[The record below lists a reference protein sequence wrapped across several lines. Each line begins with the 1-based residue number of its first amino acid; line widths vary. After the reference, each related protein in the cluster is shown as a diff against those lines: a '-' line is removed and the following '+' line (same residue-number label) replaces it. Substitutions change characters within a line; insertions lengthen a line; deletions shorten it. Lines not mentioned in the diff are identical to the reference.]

1 MPSILLIDDD
11 PEMRSMIRRTLE
23 RSDYRVLEA
32 EDGRAGL
39 DLLAAN
45 AVDLV
50 ITDIIM
56 PEMEGIELILRLRRD
71 YPQLRIVAMSGGGRF
86 APEDYLQVAK
96 VSGAARI
103 LAKPFT
109 IDQLLTTLRELLA
122 APPPPARL

>member
-1 MPSILLIDDD
+1 MPTLLLIDDD

-23 RSDYRVLEA
+23 RSSFTVLEA

-39 DLLAAN
+39 DLLGTKP
-45 AVDLV
+45 VDLV
-50 ITDIIM
+50 LTDIIM

-71 YPQLRIVAMSGGGRF
+71 YPHLRVIAMSGGGRF
-86 APEDYLQVAK
+86 APNDYLQVAK

-109 IDQLLTTLRELLA
+109 IEQLLTTVREVLA
-122 APPPPARL
+122 TPPPAARL